1 MILSHLIW
9 VLGMGTILPCFATDH
24 RRKEMS
30 KRQTSKLRK
39 LVSSSEDGVIFGVLP
54 WESHGKTGK
63 TMGKPWEKPWKDGE
77 NWFFTWSF
85 YGRLIEHVKNP
96 LIEADFDGWGCCE
109 KKSQDGSVQ
118 RLNKVNKWTDHD
130 RPTIR

>member
-39 LVSSSEDGVIFGVLP
+39 LVSSSEDGVIFRCFAMGKP
-54 WESHGKTGK
+54 WENWENHGK
-63 TMGKPWEKPWKDGE
+63 TMGKAMERWRELVFHMVILWEVD
-77 NWFFTWSF
+77 
-85 YGRLIEHVKNP
+85 R
-96 LIEADFDGWGCCE
+96 ACE
-109 KKSQDGSVQ
+109 KI
-118 RLNKVNKWTDHD
+118 H
-130 RPTIR
+130 